1 MTIEWESAVRDVGRL
16 AALERSALAEVVHE
30 DGFDRLLELAV
41 AVTGAPR
48 GVITYVNAERT
59 AAISGIGFPEGVDL
73 QAPIEYSFCRFVV
86 ATRQPFIVED
96 AHHDPRT
103 IGDPAIDAFAAV
115 SWIGY
120 AVEDD
125 DGFILGTFCLM
136 DAEPREWSPTDI
148 LTVATLARAATSEVA
163 LRMARNE
170 VALLRRDAGM
180 AVDPGHDQA

>member
-73 QAPIEYSFCRFVV
+73 LESL
-86 ATRQPFIVED
+86 D
-96 AHHDPRT
+96 
-103 IGDPAIDAFAAV
+103 
-115 SWIGY
+115 
-120 AVEDD
+120 
-125 DGFILGTFCLM
+125 
-136 DAEPREWSPTDI
+136 
-148 LTVATLARAATSEVA
+148 
-163 LRMARNE
+163 
-170 VALLRRDAGM
+170 
-180 AVDPGHDQA
+180 